1 MRHIKQSSDLILF
14 LTVLILLSIGI
25 VMVFSASCYY
35 AMFPP
40 FNNPYYFFTRQ
51 LIYAGLGLFA
61 LFFFWRYYNYQHLKK
76 WSGCLLIAA
85 LILLT
90 AVLIPGFGVEK
101 LGAQRWL
108 KIGSFSFQP
117 SELAK
122 LCLVIFTA
130 YGLSRYPEKVFNFWR
145 GILPYLL
152 ILGLAAGLIMK
163 QPDLGTTVTLAGTIF
178 IMLFV
183 AGARIKH
190 LAALATLGIGAVALA
205 IWQEPYRLKRF
216 LAFLNPEK
224 DPAGSGWHILNSL
237 LSLGSG
243 GLLGTGLGQGRHSKF
258 LYLPIREAD
267 FIFAVIGE
275 ELGFIG
281 ACLVIFLFLIFFWR
295 GFRIAITSPDPFGSL
310 LAAGI
315 VGGIALQTI
324 INIGVVTSTFPITG
338 ITLPFISFGG
348 TSLVFTL
355 AGVGILLNISRHT
368 RRV

>member
-1 MRHIKQSSDLILF
+1 
-14 LTVLILLSIGI
+14 
-25 VMVFSASCYY
+25 
-35 AMFPP
+35 
-40 FNNPYYFFTRQ
+40 
-51 LIYAGLGLFA
+51 
-61 LFFFWRYYNYQHLKK
+61 
-76 WSGCLLIAA
+76 
-85 LILLT
+85 
-90 AVLIPGFGVEK
+90 
-101 LGAQRWL
+101 
-108 KIGSFSFQP
+108 
-117 SELAK
+117 
-122 LCLVIFTA
+122 
-130 YGLSRYPEKVFNFWR
+130 
-145 GILPYLL
+145 
-152 ILGLAAGLIMK
+152 LGLAAGLILK

-178 IMLFV
+178 IILFV

-190 LAALATLGIGAVALA
+190 LAALATLGIGAAALA

-281 ACLVIFLFLIFFWR
+281 ACLVIILFLIFIWR

-315 VGGIALQTI
+315 VGGIAIQTI
-324 INIGVVTSTFPITG
+324 INIGVVTSTLPITG